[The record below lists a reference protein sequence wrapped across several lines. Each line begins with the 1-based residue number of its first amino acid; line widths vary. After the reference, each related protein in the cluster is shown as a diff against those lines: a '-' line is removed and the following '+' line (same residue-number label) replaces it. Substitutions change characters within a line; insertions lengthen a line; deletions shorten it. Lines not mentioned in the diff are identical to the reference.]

1 MIRLR
6 PAWLANMAPLQVC
19 RSCGRRASLSRDR
32 GWAAAQE
39 MFTRSVAVPGARRE
53 RTERFISEQLA
64 ARRAADDAEHESGF
78 FIDRD
83 YIADSS
89 SKHRR

>member
-1 MIRLR
+1 
-6 PAWLANMAPLQVC
+6 
-19 RSCGRRASLSRDR
+19 
-32 GWAAAQE
+32 